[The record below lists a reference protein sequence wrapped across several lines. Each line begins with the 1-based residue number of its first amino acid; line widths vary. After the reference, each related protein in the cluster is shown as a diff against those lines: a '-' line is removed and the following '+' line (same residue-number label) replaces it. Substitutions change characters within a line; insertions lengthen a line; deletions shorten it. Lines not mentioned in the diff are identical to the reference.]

1 MASKTPTWVW
11 VVFGILGFCALIFIA
26 LVGGTI
32 FMFRQHVHTDAVPKQ
47 TAQQE
52 FDRQRNRFAGQ
63 QPLVQVAKSDG
74 NDSKV
79 VVHRPSGTDP
89 RHEDLQGIRVLTYDE
104 RNGRLVT
111 IDVPVWLAR
120 WAFSNRGGPGG
131 HRTVSIGNG
140 TVELES
146 GDLTFEDIER
156 HGPGLILDAQDER
169 GAQVLVWAE

>member
-11 VVFGILGFCALIFIA
+11 VVFGILGFCALLFIA
-26 LVGGTI
+26 FVGGTI
-32 FMFRQHVHTDAVPKQ
+32 FMFRSHVHTDAMPRQ

-63 QPLVQVAKSDG
+63 EPLVQVAKEQE

-79 VVHRPSGTDP
+79 VVHRPPQSAT
-89 RHEDLQGIRVLTYDE
+89 RQDLQAIRVLTYDE

-120 WAFSNRGGPGG
+120 WAFSNRGGRGG
-131 HRTVSIGNG
+131 RRTVSIGNG
-140 TVELES
+140 SIELES
-146 GDLTFEDIER
+146 GDLTFDDIER
-156 HGPGLILDAQDER
+156 HGPGLILDATDER

>member
-11 VVFGILGFCALIFIA
+11 VVFGILGFCALLFIA
-26 LVGGTI
+26 VVGGTI
-32 FMFRQHVHTDAVPKQ
+32 FMFRSHVHTDAMPKQ

-63 QPLVQVAKSDG
+63 EPLVQIAKAQE

-79 VVHRPSGTDP
+79 VVHRPPQTAT
-89 RHEDLQGIRVLTYDE
+89 RHQDLQAIRVLTYDE
-104 RNGRLVT
+104 RNGRLVKA
-111 IDVPVWLAR
+111 DVPIWLAR
-120 WAFSNRGGPGG
+120 WALSRGGAHGR
-131 HRTVSIGNG
+131 RTVSIGDG

-146 GDLTFEDIER
+146 GDLTFDDIER
-156 HGPGLILDAQDER
+156 HGPGLILDIVDER